1 MLKGKCHEIFTS
13 GFFFTKLLLLVPLE
27 TILFFYRLF
36 VKIFNNFDAL
46 WNALPVPLTLVSKLL
61 SGVND
66 TGK

>member
-1 MLKGKCHEIFTS
+1 MV
-13 GFFFTKLLLLVPLE
+13 FFTKLLLLVPLE

-36 VKIFNNFDAL
+36 VKIFSNFDAL
-46 WNALPVPLTLVSKLL
+46 RNALPVPLTLVSKWL